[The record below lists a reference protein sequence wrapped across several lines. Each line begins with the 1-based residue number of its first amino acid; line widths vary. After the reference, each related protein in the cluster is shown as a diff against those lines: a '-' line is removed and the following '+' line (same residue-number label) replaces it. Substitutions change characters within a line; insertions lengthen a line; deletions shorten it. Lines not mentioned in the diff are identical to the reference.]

1 MRSLPGGL
9 SGRVSDPFKPGQ
21 STGRRAHTHL
31 RPVCCCWRL
40 SVQAFVCTVPC
51 DPPPSAPPASQPHL
65 RPGAHVRT
73 PVPPHT
79 CLACTLNPHHLPSQ
93 ARVTPDSLALP
104 ENTST
109 FQLITPKGSTP
120 TGPPADNLG
129 AQTHTPGL
137 HTRGTGASTGQPVH
151 AEIRRL
157 CGTAHTAL
165 DLSSGW

>member
-31 RPVCCCWRL
+31 RLVCCCWRL
-40 SVQAFVCTVPC
+40 SVQAFVCTVPR
-51 DPPPSAPPASQPHL
+51 DPPPSAPPASQPHP
-65 RPGAHVRT
+65 RPGAHVQT
-73 PVPPHT
+73 PVPRHT

-93 ARVTPDSLALP
+93 ARATPDSLALP

-109 FQLITPKGSTP
+109 FQLTTRKGSTP
-120 TGPPADNLG
+120 YWTPCRQPGRPD
-129 AQTHTPGL
+129 HTPGL
-137 HTRGTGASTGQPVH
+137 RTRGTGASAGQPVQ
-151 AEIRRL
+151 AQIRRL

-165 DLSSGW
+165 DLSSGC